1 MEEREYR
8 RSRKVTV
15 VDMILQRIMMAESEE
30 EQMLTLNPRTN
41 GRYLRETGRKK
52 KMRSIFLT

>member
-15 VDMILQRIMMAESEE
+15 VDMILQKLMMAESEE
-30 EQMLTLNPRTN
+30 EQMLTLNPQTN
-41 GRYLRETGRKK
+41 GRY
-52 KMRSIFLT
+52 